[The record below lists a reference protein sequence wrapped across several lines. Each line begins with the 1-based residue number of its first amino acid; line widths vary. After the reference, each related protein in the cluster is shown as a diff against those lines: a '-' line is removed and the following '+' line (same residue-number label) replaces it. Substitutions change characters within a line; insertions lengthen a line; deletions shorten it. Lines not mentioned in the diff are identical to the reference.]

1 MRKVR
6 KRVPMTAHVRSFLAS
21 TLNSAAATSIGAPMK
36 HSLTALHRN
45 AKGGWA
51 AATGVTAVH
60 APMGPGRLAACREP
74 WVEVK
79 LGTPPRTCLEAFTP
93 QEQPSAGFCRDLD
106 RAEL

>member
-1 MRKVR
+1 
-6 KRVPMTAHVRSFLAS
+6 
-21 TLNSAAATSIGAPMK
+21 MK
-36 HSLTALHRN
+36 YSLTALHSN

-51 AATGVTAVH
+51 VVTEVTAVH
-60 APMGPGRLAACREP
+60 LPMGPGRLAACREL

-79 LGTPPRTCLEAFTP
+79 LGTPPHTCLEAFMP